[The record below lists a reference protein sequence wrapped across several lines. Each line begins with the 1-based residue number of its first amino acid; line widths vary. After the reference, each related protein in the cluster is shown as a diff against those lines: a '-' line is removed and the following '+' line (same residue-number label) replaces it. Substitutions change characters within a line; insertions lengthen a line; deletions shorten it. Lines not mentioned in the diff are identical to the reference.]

1 MRSSSFKALECSA
14 ETDSALEGAG
24 FEPSVPREREKERGS
39 TKVAE
44 SGSVPGS
51 LAHYGIGL
59 WWTCFFLTWPGEWVN
74 IYFNH
79 FPVTMGIPCAMLGA
93 VIICTLFRT
102 IEGRI
107 KFGGLGFTFEGAAG
121 PIVMWVLCFLAF
133 VTSVRVLWPLTT
145 H

>member
-1 MRSSSFKALECSA
+1 MMPDPIAKIEHRYDDVTT
-14 ETDSALEGAG
+14 TDRNRFVQWCLK
-24 FEPSVPREREKERGS
+24 FLVLW
-39 TKVAE
+39 TIV
-44 SGSVPGS
+44 V
-51 LAHYGIGL
+51 GIGL

-107 KFGGLGFTFEGAAG
+107 KFGGLGFTFDGAAG